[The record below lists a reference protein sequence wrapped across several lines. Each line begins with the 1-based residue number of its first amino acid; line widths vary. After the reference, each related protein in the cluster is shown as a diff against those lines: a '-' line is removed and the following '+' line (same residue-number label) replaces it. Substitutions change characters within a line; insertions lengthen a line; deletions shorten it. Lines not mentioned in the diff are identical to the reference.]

1 MFTAL
6 RFNWKKQ
13 IYKTFRFGT
22 PGWITIRSF
31 YTRFYLQYFKKRKEY
46 QTNRNRDEQSSRPK
60 RYYYQM
66 IFKIISIVFILN
78 NLYYI
83 LNYRRLDE
91 PFRMRDKN
99 RKLDLVHYLFKI
111 VYLIWI
117 ILGVF
122 KFYSVIILILAS
134 LILLRIPIHVINKN
148 VSLVYHRLIPPFTIL
163 LLIVYLFS

>member
-1 MFTAL
+1 
-6 RFNWKKQ
+6 
-13 IYKTFRFGT
+13 
-22 PGWITIRSF
+22 
-31 YTRFYLQYFKKRKEY
+31 
-46 QTNRNRDEQSSRPK
+46 
-60 RYYYQM
+60 M